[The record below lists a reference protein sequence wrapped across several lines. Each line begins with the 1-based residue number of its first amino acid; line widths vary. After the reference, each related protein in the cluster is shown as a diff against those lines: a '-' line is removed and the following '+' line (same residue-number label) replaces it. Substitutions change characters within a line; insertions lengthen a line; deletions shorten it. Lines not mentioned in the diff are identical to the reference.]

1 MKFSLLLFLLARKL
15 YSASKKKPNF
25 IKKLK
30 QKNITGLIKTEDN
43 KRARTFV
50 TNNGKLDSKRGIVDS
65 YDFALV
71 WSDAATAFRVMAS
84 GSTEV
89 FTESITQNK
98 LRIEGNGMSALWFL
112 QLTQDMNY

>member
-1 MKFSLLLFLLARKL
+1 MRFSLLLFLLSIKL
-15 YSASKKKPNF
+15 KSASKKKPNF

-30 QKNITGLIKTEDN
+30 QKNITGLIKTADN
-43 KRARTFV
+43 KKARTFV
-50 TNNGKLDSKRGIVDS
+50 TNNGKLDSKRGVVDS
-65 YDFALV
+65 FDFALV

-89 FTESITQNK
+89 FVDSIAQNK
-98 LRIEGNGMSALWFL
+98 LRIEGNGMHALWFL